1 MNDHPDWTPRL
12 GCPLEQ
18 FAYNELKIIEDQCK
32 HDDEDPETAM
42 QMQHEMTKCIM
53 HMIEAA
59 CDCEFSGGTIGYA
72 MGAFKRLM
80 DYKPLTPI
88 YDVPKVWNQVDENGN
103 LQCKRC
109 PSLFKNSDGR
119 AYIVDRNIFETKY
132 HGTYSTGCPD
142 EVAEP
147 LVKFFGIPMKSAEDI
162 TFPFIDASSRY
173 IKLNEFEYQIKDMC
187 SDIYGIV
194 HDVKPIP
201 GAIFDPVG
209 YIDTIFILKNG
220 YVVYANCLKNF
231 KSGINS
237 TFKVFQTIDWRGIT
251 REDTIDAII
260 EYFTIFLQRASEC
273 EETNIM
279 ALQFNAETDGNSIH
293 ICPIEFEEE
302 SPIQTWLDK
311 VYTYMLINNDA
322 DMKIYGIWN
331 FSNVF
336 IVDGEFDSDKIS
348 ITDIHKLNFN
358 LDHRTTEICDHTFS
372 NLFGLSYAGL
382 AECIAASIEECL
394 EKEKALKEKY
404 REERKKL
411 LEEHY
416 SKTRGCDV
424 TNEGAFC
431 NEA

>member
-12 GCPLEQ
+12 GCHLEQ

-72 MGAFKRLM
+72 MWAFKRLM

-88 YDVPKVWNQVDENGN
+88 YDVPKVWNQVDENGT

-201 GAIFDPVG
+201 GVIFDPVG

-237 TFKVFQTIDWRGIT
+237 TFKVFPDQSIGEVLQEKIQLMQLLNISQFSF
-251 REDTIDAII
+251 RELANAKKRILWHFNSMPKLMVTP
-260 EYFTIFLQRASEC
+260 FIFVQLNLKKNLRFRPGW
-273 EETNIM
+273 IK
-279 ALQFNAETDGNSIH
+279 SIH
-293 ICPIEFEEE
+293 IC
-302 SPIQTWLDK
+302 S
-311 VYTYMLINNDA
+311 
-322 DMKIYGIWN
+322 
-331 FSNVF
+331 
-336 IVDGEFDSDKIS
+336 
-348 ITDIHKLNFN
+348 
-358 LDHRTTEICDHTFS
+358 
-372 NLFGLSYAGL
+372 
-382 AECIAASIEECL
+382 
-394 EKEKALKEKY
+394 
-404 REERKKL
+404 
-411 LEEHY
+411 
-416 SKTRGCDV
+416 
-424 TNEGAFC
+424 
-431 NEA
+431 